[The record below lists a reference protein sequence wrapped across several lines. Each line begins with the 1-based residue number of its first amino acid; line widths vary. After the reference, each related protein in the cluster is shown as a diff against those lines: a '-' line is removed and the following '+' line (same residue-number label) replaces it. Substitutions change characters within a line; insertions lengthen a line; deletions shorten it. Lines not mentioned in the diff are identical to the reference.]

1 MSHHHTPNAHDRRGG
16 PRHPA
21 THLPSLRASI
31 LAGPDVTVI
40 NVSRSGLLVQS
51 DVRLKPGLGICL
63 SLTLDGV
70 IHVLDG
76 KVSHATARSADQRVV
91 YCVGIALDQETTIFD
106 SVAAAAAS
114 VAPSVASRAE
124 IAEPVFAERDD
135 ELELRVLQEQL
146 ERERREREDEARA
159 IETLREALES
169 GERLRREL
177 ADAHS
182 ADRSQWESEQREL
195 LVRVREAEEQAASM
209 VQDMRVARDDARRV
223 ARQHAQ
229 ERAAL
234 EARVRER
241 EQQLTELRASQA
253 ALLESLT
260 QRLKGY
266 EHRDDTT
273 RQQHDRVSAQLATAE
288 AWGAGQQDLLYR
300 IRQQINVIFAL
311 IQGTEGVRPPPEAL
325 PEDRPAPPMGAHAL
339 PAHTRTAQ
347 PLAAERKV
355 THVRDLTLLIS
366 QGPDRAAGP
375 GRVLAPAVEK
385 TGT

>member
-1 MSHHHTPNAHDRRGG
+1 MSHHHTPNAHDRRGAL
-16 PRHPA
+16 RHPA
-21 THLPSLRASI
+21 AHLPSLRASI

-40 NVSRSGLLVQS
+40 NVSRGGLLVQS

-76 KVSHATARSADQRVV
+76 KVSHATARLADEGVV

-106 SVAAAAAS
+106 SIAAGAAS
-114 VAPSVASRAE
+114 AAPPAASAAQV
-124 IAEPVFAERDD
+124 AEPAFAERDY
-135 ELELRVLQEQL
+135 ELELAVLREQL
-146 ERERREREDEARA
+146 ERERRERGEEART
-159 IETLREALES
+159 IERLREALES

-177 ADAHS
+177 TDAHA
-182 ADRSQWESEQREL
+182 ADRSLWESEQREL

-209 VQDMRVARDDARRV
+209 AQDMRVARDDARRV
-223 ARQHAQ
+223 ARLHAQ
-229 ERAAL
+229 ERATL
-234 EARVRER
+234 EAQVRER

-260 QRLKGY
+260 QRLESY
-266 EHRDDTT
+266 EHRDDAT
-273 RQQHDRVSAQLATAE
+273 RQQHERVNAQLATAE

-311 IQGTEGVRPPPEAL
+311 IQGTDAARQPRAAL

-339 PAHTRTAQ
+339 PAPARAAQ
-347 PLAAERKV
+347 PVAADRKV
-355 THVRDLTLLIS
+355 THVRDLTLLIA
-366 QGPDRAAGP
+366 QGPDRSAAAT
-375 GRVLAPAVEK
+375 RALAPAVEK

>member
-1 MSHHHTPNAHDRRGG
+1 MSQHHTPNAHDRRGA

-21 THLPSLRASI
+21 ARLPSLRASI

-40 NVSRSGLLVQS
+40 NVSRGGLLVQS

-76 KVSHATARSADQRVV
+76 KVSHATARFEDQRVV

-106 SVAAAAAS
+106 SVAAGAAPAAPAS
-114 VAPSVASRAE
+114 TSRADV
-124 IAEPVFAERDD
+124 AEPVITERDY
-135 ELELRVLQEQL
+135 ELELAVLREQL
-146 ERERREREDEARA
+146 ERERREREQEARTL
-159 IETLREALES
+159 ETVRGALES

-177 ADAHS
+177 ADAHA

-195 LVRVREAEEQAASM
+195 VVRTREAEEQAASM
-209 VQDMRVARDDARRV
+209 AHDMRVARDEARRV

-229 ERAAL
+229 ERAEA

-260 QRLKGY
+260 QRLKNY
-266 EHRDDTT
+266 EHRDDAT
-273 RQQHDRVSAQLATAE
+273 RQQHDRVNAQLTAAE

-311 IQGTEGVRPPPEAL
+311 IQGTDAARQAPAAL
-325 PEDRPAPPMGAHAL
+325 PDDRPEPPMGAHAL
-339 PAHTRTAQ
+339 PTPARAGQ
-347 PLAAERKV
+347 PAAADRKV

-366 QGPDRAAGP
+366 QGPDRSAAAA
-375 GRVLAPAVEK
+375 RALAPAIEK

>member
-1 MSHHHTPNAHDRRGG
+1 MSHHHTPNSHDRRGA

-40 NVSRSGLLVQS
+40 NVSRGGLLVQS

-76 KVSHATARSADQRVV
+76 KVSHATARFADQRVV

-106 SVAAAAAS
+106 SVAAGAAS
-114 VAPSVASRAE
+114 AAPSDTSPTEVV
-124 IAEPVFAERDD
+124 EPSSAERDY
-135 ELELRVLQEQL
+135 ELELAVLREQL
-146 ERERREREDEARA
+146 DRERREREEEARGM
-159 IETLREALES
+159 ETLREALDS
-169 GERLRREL
+169 GERLRRNL
-177 ADAHS
+177 VDAHA
-182 ADRSQWESEQREL
+182 ADRSQWESDQREL

-209 VQDMRVARDDARRV
+209 AQDMRVARDDARRV

-229 ERAAL
+229 ERATLDAQ
-234 EARVRER
+234 VRER
-241 EQQLTELRASQA
+241 EQQLTELRASQS

-260 QRLKGY
+260 QRLKSY
-266 EHRDDTT
+266 EHRDDTA
-273 RQQHDRVSAQLATAE
+273 RQQHHRVSAQLATAE

-311 IQGTEGVRPPPEAL
+311 IQGTDGVRQPPAAL
-325 PEDRPAPPMGAHAL
+325 SEDRPAPPVGAHAL
-339 PAHTRTAQ
+339 PAHTRPAQ
-347 PLAAERKV
+347 PLSAERKV

-366 QGPDRAAGP
+366 QDPDRSAGTA
-375 GRVLAPAVEK
+375 RTLAPAVEK